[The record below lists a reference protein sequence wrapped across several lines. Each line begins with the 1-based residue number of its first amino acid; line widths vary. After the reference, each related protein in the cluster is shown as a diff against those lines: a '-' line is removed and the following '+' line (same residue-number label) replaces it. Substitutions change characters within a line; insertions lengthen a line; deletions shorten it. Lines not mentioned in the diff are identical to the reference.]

1 MNRYISCI
9 VVSLDGESKRTENI
23 YKENLWHRYKEL
35 RMRVYL
41 NNSVP
46 LLLLLKNSQ
55 CSHQRNYGELVFPCN
70 PSIKSTINGLFRFF
84 QMKKLPISI
93 SQLLLLV
100 MLEKRK
106 TWFSSGHYEQIT
118 FFDKY

>member
-9 VVSLDGESKRTENI
+9 VVSQDGESKRTENI

-55 CSHQRNYGELVFPCN
+55 CSHH
-70 PSIKSTINGLFRFF
+70 IKSTINGFFRFF